1 MFPADW
7 ILDFLQ
13 GRKQV
18 VRFNSRLLSV
28 IVNTG
33 VPQGRDLYPRLNSFY
48 TNNSPS
54 ATLG

>member
-33 VPQGRDLYPRLNSFY
+33 VPEGRDLSPRLNSFY

>member
-33 VPQGRDLYPRLNSFY
+33 VPQGCDLPPRLNSFY

>member
-33 VPQGRDLYPRLNSFY
+33 VPEGRDLSPRLNSFY

-54 ATLG
+54 ATYG